1 MRLSLFEKFLFCL
14 IGTFWFVWGINLI
27 GDTVVQ
33 AGALKTAVFKPAEK
47 APAKAAAEAAAAAPA
62 AEAAKSAAGALAMLA
77 SADAAAGKK
86 VFKKCKACHSSEK
99 GGKHKVG
106 PNLWDTVGKAK
117 ATAAGFG
124 YSGALKGLGGAW
136 TYQDLDG
143 FLADPKGFAKGTKMG
158 FRGLKKAKD
167 RAAIIVYLR
176 SLSDQPKPL
185 P

>member
-1 MRLSLFEKFLFCL
+1 MKLSMIEKALFCF

-33 AGALKTAVFKPAEK
+33 AGPLKTAVFKAVAETAKPA
-47 APAKAAAEAAAAAPA
+47 AGAAADT
-62 AEAAKSAAGALAMLA
+62 AKSAPGALAMLA
-77 SADAAAGKK
+77 TADAAAGKK

-106 PNLWDTVGKAK
+106 PNLWDTVGRAK
-117 ATAAGFG
+117 AGAPG
-124 YSGALKGLGGAW
+124 YQFSGALKGLGGTWA
-136 TYQDLDG
+136 YQDLDG

-158 FRGLKKAKD
+158 FRGVKKAKD

-176 SLSDQPKPL
+176 SFSDQPKPL

>member
-1 MRLSLFEKFLFCL
+1 MKLSMIEKIFFCL
-14 IGTFWFVWGINLI
+14 IGTFWFAWGVNWI

-33 AGALKTAVFKPAEK
+33 AGPLKTAVFKPAEAPAEATTAAAQAAK
-47 APAKAAAEAAAAAPA
+47 APTEVAT
-62 AEAAKSAAGALAMLA
+62 AAGALSMLA

-86 VFKKCKACHSSEK
+86 VFKKCKACHSAKK
-99 GGKHKVG
+99 GGKNKVG
-106 PNLWDTVGKAK
+106 PNLWDIVGKAK
-117 ATAAGFG
+117 AAAAGFG
-124 YSGALKGLGGAW
+124 YSGALKDLGGAW

-143 FLADPKGFAKGTKMG
+143 FLTDPKGFAKGTKMG
-158 FRGLKKAKD
+158 FRGVKKAKD

>member
-1 MRLSLFEKFLFCL
+1 MKLSMIEKVLFCL

-33 AGALKTAVFKPAEK
+33 AGALKTAVFKPATKATGEKPPAK
-47 APAKAAAEAAAAAPA
+47 APADAANA
-62 AEAAKSAAGALAMLA
+62 ALAMLA

-86 VFKKCKACHSSEK
+86 TFKKCKACHSAEK

-106 PNLWDTVGKAK
+106 PNLWDTVGRAK
-117 ATAAGFG
+117 AGAPGYN

-143 FLADPKGFAKGTKMG
+143 FLADPKGFATGTKMG
-158 FRGLKKAKD
+158 FRGVKKAKD